1 MVALLT
7 ASLLSS
13 DEKAII
19 RRLSTKI
26 RADYR
31 RLKKFDNYYELE
43 QRVKHIGIALPVD
56 VAEDFEVILN
66 VPRMAVDEPVRRQN
80 LRFFYRVGDQTRAD
94 DALMESWEYNNL
106 GSKSRLLQKET
117 RIFGRAWAMV
127 GTNPDDRNHPLITL
141 EDPRNVA
148 CDVDVARSRARSALR
163 MYRDEDAKK
172 TLGTLYLPDSTI
184 HVVRTAAG
192 WEVTSRDDHGLGA
205 VPIVGFLNRPRA
217 GDFAGTSEMT
227 DVIGPTDAIA
237 RMITNMGVAGDTHA
251 LPSRWA
257 AGVKK
262 EDFVDENGKEMAMWD
277 AYITAI
283 RATENPNAK
292 FGQFEASDLK
302 NFHESVNNL
311 LAWCALMLGLPTRY
325 TNPNTV
331 NPASEGAIYADLER
345 LVQNVNDMN
354 LFDGDSWSWVMGLEE
369 RFRTGEWGSPNSIRA
384 RWHNPETTT
393 FSQVVDGLT
402 KLRSVG
408 AVSVEG
414 MWDEMGW
421 DEARKRQER
430 LRLAEEGQADPVL
443 SQLLDKVSGASGSN
457 F

>member
-1 MVALLT
+1 MVELLT
-7 ASLLSS
+7 ASLLSA
-13 DEKAII
+13 DEKKIVN
-19 RRLSTKI
+19 RLSAKI
-26 RADYR
+26 RNDYP
-31 RLKKFDNYYELE
+31 RLKKFDNYYEAS
-43 QRVKHIGIALPVD
+43 QRVKHIGIALPVEI
-56 VAEDFEVILN
+56 AEDFEVILN
-66 VPRMAVDEPVRRQN
+66 VPRMAVDEPARRQS
-80 LRFFYRVGDQTRAD
+80 LRFFYRVGDQTKAD
-94 DALMESWEYNNL
+94 NALMEAWEYNNL
-106 GSKSRLLQKET
+106 GSKSRLLGKET
-117 RIFGRAWAMV
+117 RIFGRSWAMV
-127 GTNPDDRNHPLITL
+127 GTNPEDAAHPLITL

-148 CDVDVARSRARSALR
+148 CDIDVRHSRARAGLR
-163 MYRDEDAKK
+163 IYRDEDAKK
-172 TLGTLYLPDSTI
+172 TLGTLYLPDSTT
-184 HVVRTAAG
+184 HLARSTRG
-192 WEVTSRDDHGLGA
+192 WEVTDRDDHKLGV

-217 GDFAGTSEMT
+217 GDYGGTSEMS

-251 LPSRWA
+251 VPSRWA
-257 AGVKK
+257 AGINKA
-262 EDFVDENGKEMAMWD
+262 DFVDEKGEMLEEWK
-277 AYITAI
+277 AYFTAI
-283 RATENPNAK
+283 RATENKDAK

-369 RFRTGEWGSPNSIRA
+369 RFRRGEWGPPNSIRA
-384 RWHNPETTT
+384 RWHDPETTT
-393 FSQVVDGLT
+393 FSQVVDGLI

-408 AVSVEG
+408 AVSIEG

-421 DEARKRQER
+421 DEARKRQEKTR
-430 LRLAEEGQADPVL
+430 LTDEQSDPVL
-443 SQLLDKVSGASGSN
+443 SHLMDKISASSGD